1 MAELVKAGLRAAKGL
16 QAQAVQALRTVAAEL
31 VKAGLR
37 AAKELQARLQ
47 ELVQAGLQAQH
58 TQAATERQA
67 QEVKEQVARLQV
79 RAGLAQAVKEQLVQ
93 AGLQAQHRQEAKE
106 QLARLQARV
115 GLAQEVKEQL
125 ARLQARVG
133 LAQGAKEQL
142 ARLQVRA
149 AMELPEEPAAGLRSA
164 PGKDLQAKQ
173 LGAQEAL
180 QEQGLQAAG

>member
-1 MAELVKAGLRAAKGL
+1 M
-16 QAQAVQALRTVAAEL
+16 
-31 VKAGLR
+31 
-37 AAKELQARLQ
+37 ARLQ
-47 ELVQAGLQAQH
+47 A
-58 TQAATERQA
+58 
-67 QEVKEQVARLQV
+67 
-79 RAGLAQAVKEQLVQ
+79 RAGLAQ
-93 AGLQAQHRQEAKE
+93 GAKE
-106 QLARLQARV
+106 QLALQPVR
-115 GLAQEVKEQL
+115 AQEAKEQL